1 MQSSAFRQWIARI
14 LVTAVFIMN
23 VQSAL
28 AFIVRP
34 GAYTSGFELSGTVG
48 LYLVRAI
55 GILFL
60 MWNATYPPVILW
72 PGRYRVLFGVVVVQQ
87 VIGLAG
93 ESWLL
98 SSLDPGHQ
106 TLAATAARFVFFDTL
121 GLIALAA
128 AFLLTREGS
137 RS

>member
-1 MQSSAFRQWIARI
+1 MHSSAFRPWIARI
-14 LVTAVFIMN
+14 LVTTVFIMN
-23 VQSAL
+23 VQSSL

-34 GAYTSGFELSGTVG
+34 GAHTSGFELSGTVG
-48 LYLVRAI
+48 LYLVQAI

-60 MWNATYPPVILW
+60 IWNATYPPVIFK
-72 PGRYRVLFGVVVVQQ
+72 PAKYRVLFGVVVVQQ

-98 SSLDPGHQ
+98 SNLDPGHE

>member
-1 MQSSAFRQWIARI
+1 MQSSVFRRWIARI
-14 LVTAVFIMN
+14 LVTAVFLMN

-28 AFIVRP
+28 AFLLQP
-34 GAYTSGFELSGTVG
+34 GAYAPGFELSGVMG
-48 LYLVRAI
+48 LYLVRAM

-60 MWNATYPPVILW
+60 MWNATYPPVILR
-72 PGRYRVLFGVVVVQQ
+72 PGRCRVLFGVVVVQQ

-98 SSLDPGHQ
+98 SSLDPGHH

-128 AFLLTREGS
+128 AFLLTRERS

>member
-1 MQSSAFRQWIARI
+1 MQSRAVGQWIARI

-34 GAYTSGFELSGTVG
+34 GAYASGFELSGTVG

-128 AFLLTREGS
+128 AFLLTRQGS